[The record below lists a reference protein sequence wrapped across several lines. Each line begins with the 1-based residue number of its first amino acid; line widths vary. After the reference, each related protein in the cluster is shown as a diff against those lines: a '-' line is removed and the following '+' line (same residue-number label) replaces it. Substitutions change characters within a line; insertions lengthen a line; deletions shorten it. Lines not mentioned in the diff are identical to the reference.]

1 MKVRRL
7 YELINGHRTSLNDE
21 ISFYDNDD
29 NKLELIDI
37 YEDNGKIIVIFEQQ
51 SGTTKVEWGTLWV
64 DINLVLFVVVIWTL
78 DKKLLHITTM
88 MKW

>member
-7 YELINGHRTSLNDE
+7 YESINSHRTSLNDE

-37 YEDNGKIIVIFEQQ
+37 YEDNGKIVVIFEQK
-51 SGTTKVEWGTLWV
+51 SNATEV
-64 DINLVLFVVVIWTL
+64 DGE
-78 DKKLLHITTM
+78 
-88 MKW
+88 